1 MTNKKNFNKLLLL
14 ILLISCTLLYGCS
27 SDSLLHSFGQMVGL
41 NMGPDSSDSLSDHT
55 NGNDNH
61 GTNGETTGYVE
72 PLIENINEAS
82 DISTNPSNDGNN
94 SDETTTNSTTEAK
107 AEAETE
113 AKADAEAEATPEEE
127 FIWDEENKTYS
138 KTAASPDEITISFAG
153 DVLLSEG
160 CSVLNNVI
168 RNDNDFTKSFDEGL
182 LAHMQDSDI
191 FMLNN
196 EFPYSKGGAP
206 LPGKDFTFR
215 ADPAYAS
222 ILESIGTDIVSLA
235 NNHAF
240 DYGPDALDDTFTALR
255 DVKMPYVGAG
265 ENINE
270 AIKPAYMKINGRT
283 ICIIAAT
290 QIEGSMSVPH
300 TRPATETQNG
310 VFRCVDTTQ
319 INEVVADAKTK
330 SDFVI
335 IFIHWGTE
343 RTDQV
348 REWQKGTAMDLEGA
362 GADLIIG
369 AHSHC
374 LQGIDYVNDT
384 PVFYSLGNYLFNSNS
399 QDTCL
404 VTLTLDTATDNRT
417 TIKSLRFIP
426 CRQGG
431 GKTVL
436 ADDDNK
442 ARILKYEQGISYHAL
457 IDSDGY
463 VTYTEK
469 NMNTQNGQNTS
480 PMRKIE
486 E

>member
-1 MTNKKNFNKLLLL
+1 MNRKSRKIIPILL
-14 ILLISCTLLYGCS
+14 ILLSATLLYGCS
-27 SDSLLHSFGQMVGL
+27 SDGFLHSFGQMIGL
-41 NMGPDSSDSLSDHT
+41 DMGPDSSDSADYSGEYAYSD
-55 NGNDNH
+55 
-61 GTNGETTGYVE
+61 EIAV
-72 PLIENINEAS
+72 PKIENITPSS
-82 DISTNPSNDGNN
+82 DV
-94 SDETTTNSTTEAK
+94 SDETTNSSNQEGTGEQTDSSPDESNK
-107 AEAETE
+107 GIT
-113 AKADAEAEATPEEE
+113 KDALKESSEEYPDFSKE
-127 FIWDEENKTYS
+127 EIIWDDSSKTYS
-138 KTAASPDEITISFAG
+138 KAAASPNKVTISFAG

-160 CSVLNNVI
+160 CSVLNTVI
-168 RNDNDFTKSFDEGL
+168 RNNNDFTKSFDEKL
-182 LAHMQDSDI
+182 LAHMTDSDI

-206 LPGKDFTFR
+206 LPGKDYTFR
-215 ADPAYAS
+215 ADPFYAS
-222 ILESIGTDIVSLA
+222 LLESIGTDIVSLA

-240 DYGPDALDDTFTALR
+240 DYGPNALDDTFKTLR

-265 ENINE
+265 ENIDE

-283 ICIIAAT
+283 ICIIGAT

-319 INEVVADAKTK
+319 IKEVVADAKTK

-348 REWQKGTAMDLEGA
+348 RDWQKGTARDLEEA

-404 VTLTLDTATDNRT
+404 VTLTLDTANPGT
-417 TIKSLRFIP
+417 TSIQSLRFIP

-436 ADDDNK
+436 ADDNDK
-442 ARILKYEQGISYHAL
+442 ARIIKYEQGISYHAL
-457 IDSDGY
+457 IDADGY
-463 VTYTEK
+463 VTYTEQ
-469 NMNTQNGQNTS
+469 NMNTQNGRNTS
-480 PMRKIE
+480 PMRKPE